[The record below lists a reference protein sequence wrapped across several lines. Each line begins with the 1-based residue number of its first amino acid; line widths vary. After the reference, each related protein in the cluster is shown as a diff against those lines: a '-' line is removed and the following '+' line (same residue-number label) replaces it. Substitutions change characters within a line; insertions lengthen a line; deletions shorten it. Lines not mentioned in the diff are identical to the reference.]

1 MENTLQPSIYKSPL
15 SPNFWREATG
25 ELQSIKKIILCAV
38 FVALTMA
45 IGRFFIP
52 IPVMGGQRIYFTFFV
67 KALGT
72 VIYGPVVGGIASA
85 VGDIIGALLFPTGP
99 FFIGYTISAFLGTFI
114 YGLFF
119 YRQKITI
126 FKIFM
131 AKFTVNIFVNI
142 FLGSLWIYLMNRE
155 SKLFW
160 PLVIARAP
168 KNIILLPIEVLVM
181 YLFFSMIIP
190 IMRKMK
196 VIDYAPF
203 DGKIN
208 WF

>member
-1 MENTLQPSIYKSPL
+1 MENTLQSKLYKSSL
-15 SPNFWREATG
+15 SPSFWKKAAG
-25 ELQSIKKIILCAV
+25 EIKSIKQIILSAI
-38 FVALTMA
+38 FVAITMA
-45 IGRFFIP
+45 IARFFIP

-72 VIYGPVVGGIASA
+72 VIYGPIVGGIAAA
-85 VGDIIGALLFPTGP
+85 VGDIIGAILFPTGP

-131 AKFTVNIFVNI
+131 AKFTINIFVNS

-160 PLVIARAP
+160 PLFLARLP

-181 YLFFSMIIP
+181 YLFFTMIIP
-190 IMRKMK
+190 IMKKMK
-196 VIDYAPF
+196 VINYAPF